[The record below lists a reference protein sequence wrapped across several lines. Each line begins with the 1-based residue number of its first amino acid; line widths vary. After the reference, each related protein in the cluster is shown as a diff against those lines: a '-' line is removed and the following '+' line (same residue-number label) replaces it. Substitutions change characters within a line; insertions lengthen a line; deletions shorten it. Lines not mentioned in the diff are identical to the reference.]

1 VTLAAGAALGLV
13 FGLLAGTCAFVI
25 AYSEYKRNWSFRGN
39 PMHKALQTALVTF
52 IFFFVATMI
61 LPQVFRAAGE

>member
-1 VTLAAGAALGLV
+1 MICPAAGPPTDVTLAAGAALGLV

-25 AYSEYKRNWSFRGN
+25 AY
-39 PMHKALQTALVTF
+39 F
-52 IFFFVATMI
+52 IFFFVATLI

>member
-1 VTLAAGAALGLV
+1 MTLAAGAALGLV

-39 PMHKALQTALVTF
+39 PVHKALQTALVTF
-52 IFFFVATMI
+52 FFFFVATMI